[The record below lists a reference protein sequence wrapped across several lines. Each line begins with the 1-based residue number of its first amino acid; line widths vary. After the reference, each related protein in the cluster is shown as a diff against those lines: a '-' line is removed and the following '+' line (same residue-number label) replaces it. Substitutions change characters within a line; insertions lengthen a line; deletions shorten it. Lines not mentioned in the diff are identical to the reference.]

1 MMDEVDLEKPDP
13 KRTGLED
20 DRIILEYVKNAL
32 QTNLNLYPTSAE
44 NDQSRAEKETE
55 THKKNVLQ
63 YQVEQKTYLTKLIEV
78 YQQQLNKSNKDDVL

>member
-13 KRTGLED
+13 KRTGLET

-44 NDQSRAEKETE
+44 NDQLRAEQETE
-55 THKKNVLQ
+55 TYKRNILQ
-63 YQVEQKTYLTKLIEV
+63 YQVEQKTYLSKLIEV
-78 YQQQLNKSNKDDVL
+78 YQQQLNKLNKDDVL